1 MALVKA
7 RHALTAGE
15 LTSYGGDAQIVATR
29 GEIERVIAELNG
41 LEAWLR
47 GQVELQDFAVEPL
60 LRVRLAI
67 ELPPILEKL
76 GRIRDACGHAADS
89 YFGRETEISREL
101 REGPELPIAQLASG
115 IAGVGSMLGV
125 FGETKV
131 SANLVGVESSIA
143 APTSIGT
150 LADRL
155 TKIGEMGGQPKGAD
169 NRAEKGAD
177 SAWLRIEKF
186 REPASPVSAANGLIA
201 VSEARYVVYIPGTQA
216 WGPKPKSNPFDL
228 TSNLSAISKTGFAGS
243 ERAVEAAMKQAGIGP
258 DSKVLLVGHSQGGLV
273 AANIS
278 TRYAGSSVVTFGA
291 PLGLLAGELSAPTLA
306 VEHRADPVPQL
317 DGRPNPMTAKWV
329 TVRQDFSA
337 SNPLEQHEMS
347 GYRQTSFDLDARQV
361 TGEAQA
367 AGSLTAV
374 SQAGGSEDSGLDRM
388 RQELAGF
395 AGKSSG
401 QAYYFELERV
411 P

>member
-89 YFGRETEISREL
+89 YFGGETEISREL
-101 REGPELPIAQLASG
+101 REGPELPIAQLATG
-115 IAGVGSMLGV
+115 IAGVGSWLGV

-155 TKIGEMGGQPKGAD
+155 TKIGEMVGQPKGAD
-169 NRAEKGAD
+169 KGAD
-177 SAWLRIEKF
+177 AAWLRIEKF

-278 TRYAGSSVVTFGA
+278 TRYAGSRVVTFGA

-337 SNPLEQHEMS
+337 SNPLQQHEMS
-347 GYRQTSFDLDARQV
+347 GYRQTAFDLDARQV

-367 AGSLTAV
+367 AGS
-374 SQAGGSEDSGLDRM
+374 QAGASDDSGLDRM